1 MSSNIIVGNTETG
14 TTTTVFKIQ
23 YPPSLKYPKQF
34 SQDILAHNQNTII
47 MNAQEREA
55 FHITLTF
62 LVGLAF
68 LLVAAVVIY
77 FLHLLYRFVVEHQC
91 RCLCTQAQQ
100 RELNN
105 SGKTK
110 VLLIVFVCHCMS
122 LN

>member
-14 TTTTVFKIQ
+14 TTTVFKIQ

-34 SQDILAHNQNTII
+34 SQDNILAHNQNTII

-91 RCLCTQAQQ
+91 RCLCTQTQQ

-110 VLLIVFVCHCMS
+110 VLLK
-122 LN
+122 

>member
-14 TTTTVFKIQ
+14 TTTVFKIQ
-23 YPPSLKYPKQF
+23 YPPSSLKHPKQF

-77 FLHLLYRFVVEHQC
+77 FLISRLLLVV
-91 RCLCTQAQQ
+91 R
-100 RELNN
+100 
-105 SGKTK
+105 S
-110 VLLIVFVCHCMS
+110 
-122 LN
+122 

>member
-14 TTTTVFKIQ
+14 TTTVFKIQ

-34 SQDILAHNQNTII
+34 SQDILAHNQNII
-47 MNAQEREA
+47 MNAQERET

-91 RCLCTQAQQ
+91 RCLCTQTQQ
-100 RELNN
+100 RDLNN

-110 VLLIVFVCHCMS
+110 VL
-122 LN
+122 

>member
-1 MSSNIIVGNTETG
+1 MSSNIIVGNTENTG
-14 TTTTVFKIQ
+14 TAAITVFKIQ
-23 YPPSLKYPKQF
+23 YYPPSLKYPKQF
-34 SQDILAHNQNTII
+34 SQDILAQNQNNII

-91 RCLCTQAQQ
+91 RCLCTRAQQ

-105 SGKTK
+105 SGKT
-110 VLLIVFVCHCMS
+110 
-122 LN
+122 

>member
-14 TTTTVFKIQ
+14 TTTVFKIQ
-23 YPPSLKYPKQF
+23 YPPSSLKYPKQF

-77 FLHLLYRFVVEHQC
+77 FLISRLLLVV
-91 RCLCTQAQQ
+91 R
-100 RELNN
+100 
-105 SGKTK
+105 S
-110 VLLIVFVCHCMS
+110 
-122 LN
+122 